1 MRRNKMKNS
10 GSSGVGLK
18 KQDKIEIVIETKNE
32 RAINNEN
39 ILSQRHINKIKQKVL
54 SREENL

>member
-18 KQDKIEIVIETKNE
+18 KQDKIEIVIEAKNE

>member
-54 SREENL
+54 SR